1 MVQGT
6 RGFDTPPHVAAA
18 FSEGLISEC
27 AAFSKGVVRSKGC
40 AQPETRNGEVQKT
53 RTHTHIYIFTLFS
66 GHMNRG
72 IFSVE

>member
-6 RGFDTPPHVAAA
+6 RGFGTPPHVAAA

-40 AQPETRNGEVQKT
+40 ARRHSQKQGT
-53 RTHTHIYIFTLFS
+53 EKSRRRIYLY
-66 GHMNRG
+66 M
-72 IFSVE
+72 